1 MGRKSGE
8 LINLS
13 DRKNYCELIETT
25 CAKGAK
31 QKDACKIVGI
41 TARTY
46 QRWIQNGNISADKRL
61 NNNIPKSNKLSGTAK
76 QEIIEMLNKKEYRSL
91 TPHQIVPMLLD
102 IGRYLASESTF
113 YRIMREHN
121 LLKHRSKSTP
131 VVRKKPQELIASRV
145 NQIYTWD
152 ITYLNS
158 LIKGQYYYLYM
169 FMDIYSRKIVGWQ
182 VHDCES
188 SSHAAELVQDI
199 AFKENIT
206 KDSLVIHSDNGSPMK
221 GSTLRAKLIDLCI
234 APSFSRPRVS
244 NDNPFSESL
253 FKTLKYHCSY
263 PEQPFESLQAARKW
277 VDGFVNWYNQEH
289 RHSSIKFVTPNQ
301 RHAGIDTEIL
311 RKRKEVIERAKKSHP
326 QRWNGRETRN
336 LEHIKAGYLNP
347 ENEIGTA
354 KYATGEQRIAA

>member
-1 MGRKSGE
+1 VARKSGE
-8 LINLS
+8 LIDLS
-13 DRKNYCELIETT
+13 DRKNYCELIELA
-25 CAKGAK
+25 CKDGAK
-31 QKDACKIVGI
+31 QKEACKIIGI
-41 TARTY
+41 SARSY
-46 QRWIQNGNISADKRL
+46 QRWIQHGDISADKRL
-61 NNNIPKSNKLSGTAK
+61 DNNIAKSNKLPEAIK
-76 QEIIEMLNKKEYRSL
+76 KEIIEVINKEEYRSL

-102 IGRYLASESTF
+102 IGQYLASESTF

-121 LLKHRSKSTP
+121 LLKHRNKSTS
-131 VVRKKPQELIASRV
+131 VVRKKPQQLVAYGP

-158 LIKGQYYYLYM
+158 LIKGQYYYLYL

-188 SSHAAELVQDI
+188 SSYAAELVQDI
-199 AFKENIT
+199 VLKENIS

-253 FKTLKYHCSY
+253 FKTLKYHYSY
-263 PEQPFESLQAARKW
+263 PEKPFESLQAARIW
-277 VDGFVNWYNQEH
+277 VDGFVNWYNDDH

-301 RHAGIDTEIL
+301 RHTGLDKELL
-311 RKRKEVIERAKKSHP
+311 RKRKEVIEQAKKNYP
-326 QRWNGRETRN
+326 ERWNGRKTRN
-336 LEHIKAGYLNP
+336 LNAIERVYLNP
-347 ENEIGTA
+347 TCED
-354 KYATGEQRIAA
+354 KDTGITKMEQPKAA